1 MQLSKNT
8 SSGAGKRLLIK
19 VTLVLS
25 IIIVAVIFLGKIEFP
40 SPNKEIEKTIPNAKL
55 KIVK

>member
-8 SSGAGKRLLIK
+8 SSGTGKRLLIK
-19 VTLVLS
+19 VTLILS

>member
-8 SSGAGKRLLIK
+8 SSGTGKRLLIK

>member
-8 SSGAGKRLLIK
+8 SSGAGKKFLIK
-19 VTLVLS
+19 MTLVLS
-25 IIIVAVIFLGKIEFP
+25 IIIVAVILLGKIEFP
-40 SPNKEIEKTIPNAKL
+40 YPNKKIEKTIPNAKL

>member
-25 IIIVAVIFLGKIEFP
+25 IIIVVVIFLGKIEFP

>member
-8 SSGAGKRLLIK
+8 SSGTGKRLLIK

-40 SPNKEIEKTIPNAKL
+40 FPNKEIEKTIPNAKL